1 MNQGWHGLAF
11 DPANQNL
18 VFISDQG
25 MAEFWDV
32 ARDASSFH
40 LGETGHFKAPQIAVS
55 PDGRWFAGLVAPDVV
70 EVWDIRQRKRV
81 YWFRPERSSVWSLAW
96 SRDNQSLAVGFS
108 DGGLVIWSL
117 SIIRE
122 ELQQMGLAEATV
134 TAEK

>member
-11 DPANQNL
+11 DSTSANL
-18 VFISDQG
+18 VFVSDQG

-32 ARDASSFH
+32 SRDARSFH

-55 PDGRWFAGLVAPDVV
+55 PDGNWLAGLVAPDVV
-70 EVWDIRQRKRV
+70 EVWNIRQRKRV
-81 YWFRPERSSVWSLAW
+81 YWFRPERSAVWSLAW

-117 SIIRE
+117 SMIRD
-122 ELQQMGLAEATV
+122 ELQQMGLAEVGTKS
-134 TAEK
+134 EQ